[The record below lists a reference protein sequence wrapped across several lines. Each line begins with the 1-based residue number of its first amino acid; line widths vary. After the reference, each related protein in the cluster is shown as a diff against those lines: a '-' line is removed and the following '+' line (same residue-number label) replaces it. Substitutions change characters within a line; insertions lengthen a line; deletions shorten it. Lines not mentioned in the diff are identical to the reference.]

1 MYCMCISITC
11 TVAGVGILCIVCVSL
26 SHARWQVLIYYVLQ
40 VYLYHMHGDRCWY
53 IMYCM
58 CISITCTVAGVYL
71 HRYLIRTPTAVQYI
85 ELSNMN
91 MFAVFVKSLL
101 CYQNNKVVLRTHTVY
116 NVGTQYYVYFSCS
129 CCCWISRQYYGNVSK
144 QYCLLFSTVNIIRTF
159 HQHFLLKDKNKNVDI
174 KFSE

>member
-26 SHARWQVLIYYVLQ
+26 SHARWQVMVYYVLN
-40 VYLYHMHGDRCWY
+40 VYLYHMHGGRCWYIMYCMFISITCTVAGVGILCIECVSLSHARWQVLVYYVLYVYLYHMHGGRCWY

-71 HRYLIRTPTAVQYI
+71 HRYLIRTSTAVQYI

-101 CYQNNKVVLRTHTVY
+101 CY
-116 NVGTQYYVYFSCS
+116 
-129 CCCWISRQYYGNVSK
+129 
-144 QYCLLFSTVNIIRTF
+144 
-159 HQHFLLKDKNKNVDI
+159 
-174 KFSE
+174 